1 MTRQFWMRTL
11 LWLGCVGFS
20 LQLNASEYL
29 LSHVHHVGKTMSA
42 LYMKGLSQGSKKY
55 QKDFEQHKQA
65 SEETL
70 QQLHDIYPE
79 IAASWQK
86 QWQTFSDH
94 LALNYTEDYGWD
106 IPAHVRRDFRAY
118 HSMVYAFMKEQKTQ
132 YTTANQQQAF
142 ASAQLEAMAAR
153 FFDISSTYN
162 GTTSLSL
169 SDAELLNPKQATVE
183 FKQILNNLISSATN
197 SKEKRVWQSVL
208 QKWEFVEPNVI
219 NYSDQ
224 GAYFLVY
231 ATKNRLHQS
240 LIPQT
245 DLVGLAQ

>member
-1 MTRQFWMRTL
+1 MTRKLWMRTL

-79 IAASWQK
+79 IAASWLE
-86 QWQTFSDH
+86 QWQAFSDR

-118 HSMVYAFMKEQKTQ
+118 HSMVYAFMREQKKE
-132 YTTANQQQAF
+132 YITANQQQAF

-169 SDAELLNPKQATVE
+169 SDSELLNPKQATVE
-183 FKQILNNLISSATN
+183 FKQTLNNLMSNAN
-197 SKEKRVWQSVL
+197 NKEKRVWQSVL